1 MHFYSMN
8 STVEMQS
15 ETETW
20 YQEWFL
26 PIRQDL
32 ERYILHLTRN
42 KTEAKE
48 LMSALILE
56 LLIQRRFIKDLN
68 SIKSYSMTI
77 VRRMYF
83 KEKSR
88 RLTMIQTPS
97 DEFDELFECHSNQEQ
112 QTDAG
117 ILYNAVGKLSEPL
130 RDAIILSEIMDIPHK
145 EIAIIQNT
153 SIAAVK
159 VRVFRAKQQLRK
171 LLSGLYD

>member
-68 SIKSYSMTI
+68 SIKSYSI
-77 VRRMYF
+77 
-83 KEKSR
+83 
-88 RLTMIQTPS
+88 
-97 DEFDELFECHSNQEQ
+97 DSN
-112 QTDAG
+112 
-117 ILYNAVGKLSEPL
+117 SE
-130 RDAIILSEIMDIPHK
+130 R
-145 EIAIIQNT
+145 
-153 SIAAVK
+153 
-159 VRVFRAKQQLRK
+159 
-171 LLSGLYD
+171 